1 MAGFTLSSA
10 RLSVTTGSLP
20 VLSFAPSIAPYTI
33 RSASELL
40 PFRSTLLTSAVTSGE
55 PYTGSVTSCRL
66 VAGPLRGMSAP
77 LLLRS
82 VAAARLLAVAHPLRV
97 EGAADDLV
105 ADAGQV
111 AHPATSHQH
120 DRVLLKVVPDARD
133 VGRDLDLAG
142 EPDPG
147 DLAERGVRLL
157 GRGRVDARA
166 DPAAL
171 GAALERRGRCLG
183 YLVLAAL
190 ADQLL
195 DGGHRVSVF
204 KSSAGAVRH
213 VVDEPDLL
221 VFRPLRPPWS
231 GVSLSPR
238 RTGPGKGRT
247 FEEGSPTHAGRSP
260 IPAILARN
268 RSP

>member
-20 VLSFAPSIAPYTI
+20 VLSLAPSSAPYTI
-33 RSASELL
+33 RSASERL
-40 PFRSTLLTSAVTSGE
+40 PARSTLLTSAVTSGE
-55 PYTGSVTSCRL
+55 PYTGSVTSCRR
-66 VAGPLRGMSAP
+66 VAGPLRGMSAL

-82 VAAARLLAVAHPLRV
+82 VAAARLLAVADPLGV

-111 AHPATSHQH
+111 AHPAAAHQH
-120 DRVLLKVVPDARD
+120 DGVLLEVVPDAGD
-133 VGRDLDLAG
+133 VRRDLDLAG

-147 DLAERGVRLL
+147 DLAEGGVRLFR
-157 GRGRVDARA
+157 GGRVDARA

-171 GAALERRGRCLG
+171 GAALERRGRGLG

-204 KSSAGAVRH
+204 SCAAGAA
-213 VVDEPDLL
+213 LL
-221 VFRPLRPPWS
+221 SRRVARCRLLGFR
-231 GVSLSPR
+231 
-238 RTGPGKGRT
+238 
-247 FEEGSPTHAGRSP
+247 
-260 IPAILARN
+260 
-268 RSP
+268 